1 MSIIVNL
8 NDVEA
13 VKQFVEDMRKLPC
26 DVDIIKDHYI
36 IDAKS
41 IMGIFSLSLDQP
53 VTVKI
58 HSDDEETIKLFE
70 ELCTKYCA

>member
-1 MSIIVNL
+1 MNIIVNL
-8 NDVEA
+8 NDVETA
-13 VKQFVEDMRKLPC
+13 KRFVDDMRKIEC
-26 DVDIIKDHYI
+26 DVDLVKGHYI

-41 IMGIFSLSLDQP
+41 IMGVFSISLDQP
-53 VTVKI
+53 VTARI